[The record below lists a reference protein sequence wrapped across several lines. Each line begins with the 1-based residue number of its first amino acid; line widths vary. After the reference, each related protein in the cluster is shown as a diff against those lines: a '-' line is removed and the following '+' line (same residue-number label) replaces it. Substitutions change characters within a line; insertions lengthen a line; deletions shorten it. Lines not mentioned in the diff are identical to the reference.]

1 MANIPSGI
9 ELDSDNDSADT
20 KCHTR
25 PLAKGES
32 VPRIPSMLEQMDMA
46 WAASNKPAHKS
57 R

>member
-9 ELDSDNDSADT
+9 ELDSDNDTVDT

-32 VPRIPSMLEQMDMA
+32 VPRIPSMVEQMDMA
-46 WAASNKPAHKS
+46 WAASNKAAHKS